1 MIKLQTLLTISI
13 VKEAET
19 HHLMIR
25 YDCNI
30 FLNLPR
36 CRIAILDSKTPLIKR
51 RSAMSKLLIR
61 KRTVISI
68 RVNEGRL
75 RK

>member
-36 CRIAILDSKTPLIKR
+36 CRIAILDSKTPSIKR
-51 RSAMSKLLIR
+51 RR
-61 KRTVISI
+61 P
-68 RVNEGRL
+68 
-75 RK
+75 

>member
-1 MIKLQTLLTISI
+1 MIKLQTLLIISI

-19 HHLMIR
+19 HQIMIK

-36 CRIAILDSKTPLIKR
+36 SHITILDSKTPLIKR
-51 RSAMSKLLIR
+51 RRS
-61 KRTVISI
+61 
-68 RVNEGRL
+68 
-75 RK
+75 

>member
-25 YDCNI
+25 YDCKH
-30 FLNLPR
+30 
-36 CRIAILDSKTPLIKR
+36 ILEFATIPYR
-51 RSAMSKLLIR
+51 NTA
-61 KRTVISI
+61 
-68 RVNEGRL
+68 
-75 RK
+75 